1 MIEWTLLQGWIKTF
15 FTFKISKVILQKE
28 IESPFFNQY
37 KKKMEENLFQSF
49 NKEKKRKQNLM
60 PIPNL
65 PEEGE
70 EDDYKE
76 WYNYLNCADPIHT
89 MTK

>member
-1 MIEWTLLQGWIKTF
+1 
-15 FTFKISKVILQKE
+15 
-28 IESPFFNQY
+28 
-37 KKKMEENLFQSF
+37 MEENLFQSF